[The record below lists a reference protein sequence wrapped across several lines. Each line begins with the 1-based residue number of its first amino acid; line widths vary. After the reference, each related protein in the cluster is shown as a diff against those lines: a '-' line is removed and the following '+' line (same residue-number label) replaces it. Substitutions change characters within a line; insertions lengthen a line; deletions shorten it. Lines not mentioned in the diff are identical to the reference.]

1 VAVEAHFIHRCRIT
15 RPAPDGPDG
24 YRQVRG
30 SPEVVANGVAC
41 RLVEKSRTLV
51 STETHELVTVAGYK
65 LLLPPATD
73 VKVADRVESVTL
85 EDGSEA
91 GSFLVAT
98 VLKRRSRVAQFLSA
112 DLKEY

>member
-1 VAVEAHFIHRCRIT
+1 
-15 RPAPDGPDG
+15 
-24 YRQVRG
+24 
-30 SPEVVANGVAC
+30 
-41 RLVEKSRTLV
+41 VEKSRSFV

-73 VKVADRVESVTL
+73 VKVGDRVESVTL

-98 VLKRRSRVAQFLSA
+98 VLKRRSRAAQFLSA
-112 DLKEY
+112 DLAEAK